1 MLYNAQQTLVAE
13 MNVTTSWRTCLLPLA
28 FGSYL
33 YIILCS
39 FCLFLWLDFEL
50 PEDKTFPCTSRM
62 QGNTWVL
69 LDLRFEGLLVWCLW
83 SVWCLWVSLQEIPMF
98 PKHKIVILWSW
109 SSRGW
114 QSSGY
119 PPLLEVAEVSHNMR
133 QSLTIP
139 TSWLLRV
146 FLWLCMPARL
156 PECPLTYN

>member
-62 QGNTWVL
+62 QGNTWFSWTW
-69 LDLRFEGLLVWCLW
+69 DLKDYWFDVYDLCG
-83 SVWCLWVSLQEIPMF
+83 VSESLSKKSPCSPSTRLSYCDLEAPEADS
-98 PKHKIVILWSW
+98 P
-109 SSRGW
+109 
-114 QSSGY
+114 SGY
-119 PPLLEVAEVSHNMR
+119 TPLLEVAEVSHNMR
-133 QSLTIP
+133 QSLIP
-139 TSWLLRV
+139 TSDCWGFPLAV
-146 FLWLCMPARL
+146 HASSPAWV
-156 PECPLTYN
+156 PSNI